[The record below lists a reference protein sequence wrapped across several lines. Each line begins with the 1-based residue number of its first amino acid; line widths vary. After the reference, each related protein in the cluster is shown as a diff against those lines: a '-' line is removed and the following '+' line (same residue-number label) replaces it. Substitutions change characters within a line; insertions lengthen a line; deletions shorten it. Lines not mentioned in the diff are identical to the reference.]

1 MNSQND
7 KDGSPHIKAAVIAG
21 IFAVIAACIS
31 VIGLII
37 IAFINNGFIFAGAG
51 NQNPY
56 PTTAPISTQIQPTTP
71 SFVPVPQCPSVI
83 SRQSLEQWAQV
94 GETSKSEAKIYID
107 NFDRMRTGG
116 EYKIGDVLPA
126 GVAIVTD
133 FGNGESDI
141 YLTLPVRA
149 IAHYHSWGVFEVT
162 SEYTAVQTGSCM
174 TIMP

>member
-1 MNSQND
+1 
-7 KDGSPHIKAAVIAG
+7 
-21 IFAVIAACIS
+21 
-31 VIGLII
+31 
-37 IAFINNGFIFAGAG
+37 
-51 NQNPY
+51 
-56 PTTAPISTQIQPTTP
+56 
-71 SFVPVPQCPSVI
+71 
-83 SRQSLEQWAQV
+83 
-94 GETSKSEAKIYID
+94 
-107 NFDRMRTGG
+107 MRIGG

-133 FGNGESDI
+133 FGNGESNI